1 MNELVTHVF
10 SLRPIRSDRL
20 LSHRHTSKAP
30 LGDASKR
37 TLQAFPDLP
46 QSPKPAKNLTESFSP
61 AICFKV
67 GSQVRDS
74 SCNCLPLP
82 GLTFIFHPLLH
93 FPFAFSSACVIPLY
107 FLLPLFIQS
116 LPFAVGSNR
125 SLNHLG
131 QGSFAKCYPLYCSNA
146 AVLSFCSYFGFCL
159 HWSLL
164 FPPVF
169 LTSTLF
175 TTPHSLSHHYI
186 CSLSCHYTI
195 TPVSFPWSTNSPFQI
210 IIFFPQPTSHKSFGS
225 LVSFLQRPA
234 SVLLVPSYRLRPCV
248 SKSGTSRYTA
258 PLWFAFIPF
267 LFLSGQHQKVFL
279 TSISPSWSFLF
290 SFFPGMG
297 DRHWPAHLFG
307 QD

>member
-1 MNELVTHVF
+1 MVCQCNTSRNMTIFIYGLANIGKSQSYLPDRCYLIGLSATTDKVWLLRKTWMNELITHVF

-37 TLQAFPDLP
+37 RALRAFSDLP

-131 QGSFAKCYPLYCSNA
+131 QGSVAKCYPLYCSNA
-146 AVLSFCSYFGFCL
+146 AVLSFCSFFFL
-159 HWSLL
+159 HILAFVSIYPS
-164 FPPVF
+164 FF
-169 LTSTLF
+169 LPFSWHQLYL
-175 TTPHSLSHHYI
+175 PHHTHYP
-186 CSLSCHYTI
+186 TI
-195 TPVSFPWSTNSPFQI
+195 TSARSPAI
-210 IIFFPQPTSHKSFGS
+210 TP
-225 LVSFLQRPA
+225 
-234 SVLLVPSYRLRPCV
+234 
-248 SKSGTSRYTA
+248 
-258 PLWFAFIPF
+258 
-267 LFLSGQHQKVFL
+267 
-279 TSISPSWSFLF
+279 
-290 SFFPGMG
+290 
-297 DRHWPAHLFG
+297 
-307 QD
+307 